1 MRCIHAPAFFLVF
14 LTACATASRPRDR
27 DPDPPSAAART
38 DPAAPAPSPEIA
50 RTYRSARSICFDAAL
65 KVCRDRD
72 WRIVNQQPSASISA
86 HAASFDLM
94 LTFTRTPENR
104 TRVTVRR
111 NPDSRD
117 DSKRLLD
124 QLCDALFEPRE

>member
-72 WRIVNQQPSASISA
+72 WRIVSQQPSASISA
-86 HAASFDLM
+86 RGPSFDVM
-94 LTFTRTPENR
+94 LLFARTPDNR
-104 TRVTVRR
+104 TRVTIRR
-111 NPDSRD
+111 TPDGRD
-117 DSKRLLD
+117 DATRLLD
-124 QLCDALFEPRE
+124 QLCDTLLEPRE